1 MAATT
6 GGENAGVLWDT
17 RGEAS
22 GAPGTGRG
30 VDAPHLA
37 ECLLLLAPADRVTDM
52 ATPIL
57 PKFPKLNVPQI
68 TLPKLDIPKV
78 TIPKVDLSKVSLPA
92 IHSIDLT
99 NVDLRKGAEA
109 VLANPVVKQARDAG
123 YTAIGFVVL
132 GVQKLQVRRR
142 ELIAGISARRNT
154 AQ

>member
-1 MAATT
+1 
-6 GGENAGVLWDT
+6 
-17 RGEAS
+17 
-22 GAPGTGRG
+22 
-30 VDAPHLA
+30 
-37 ECLLLLAPADRVTDM
+37 M
-52 ATPIL
+52 ATP
-57 PKFPKLNVPQI
+57 
-68 TLPKLDIPKV
+68 TLPKLPKV
-78 TIPKVDLSKVSLPA
+78 NLPKIDLPKIDLPKIDFPKIDLSKIDLSKINLSKINLSKVSVPA

-142 ELIAGISARRNT
+142 ELMAGISARRNT

>member
-1 MAATT
+1 
-6 GGENAGVLWDT
+6 
-17 RGEAS
+17 
-22 GAPGTGRG
+22 
-30 VDAPHLA
+30 
-37 ECLLLLAPADRVTDM
+37 M
-52 ATPIL
+52 ATPTL

-68 TLPKLDIPKV
+68 NLPKLDIPKV
-78 TIPKVDLSKVSLPA
+78 TLPKVTLPKVDLTKVSLPA

-142 ELIAGISARRNT
+142 ELTAEISARRNT

>member
-1 MAATT
+1 
-6 GGENAGVLWDT
+6 
-17 RGEAS
+17 
-22 GAPGTGRG
+22 
-30 VDAPHLA
+30 
-37 ECLLLLAPADRVTDM
+37 M
-52 ATPIL
+52 ATPTL

-78 TIPKVDLSKVSLPA
+78 TFPKVDLSKVSLPA

>member
-6 GGENAGVLWDT
+6 GGENEGALWDT

-22 GAPGTGRG
+22 GAPRTGRG
-30 VDAPHLA
+30 VVAPQIA
-37 ECLLLLAPADRVTDM
+37 KCLLLLALADRFCPM
-52 ATPIL
+52 ATP
-57 PKFPKLNVPQI
+57 
-68 TLPKLDIPKV
+68 TLPKLPKV
-78 TIPKVDLSKVSLPA
+78 NLPKIDLPKIDFPKIDLSKINLSKVSVPA

-142 ELIAGISARRNT
+142 ELMAGISARRNT